1 MGVFNH
7 FLKELREKGS
17 LKQILKKYESGAQ
30 VCPDMSGQPLGF
42 ESCFTAFLVLL
53 GGLAVGLIVMLLEC
67 ISGQD
72 KTIPYLDSYGK
83 DEASSLD
90 SLEPGQMENILA
102 YKDAIIA
109 NLRLDVLHLERKLKS
124 VNSHTKLV

>member
-53 GGLAVGLIVMLLEC
+53 GGLAVGLLVMVLET
-67 ISGQD
+67 ISGLD

-83 DEASSLD
+83 ESDHFGH
-90 SLEPGQMENILA
+90 LEPGQLENMLA

-109 NLRLDVLHLERKLKS
+109 RLKCDVLHLERKLQS
-124 VNSHTKLV
+124 VSNHKTKLV